1 MDFAQSANVFLQYIK
16 SILPELMSLVPTRK
30 STNKKIGIVVTPW
43 QFTPVPWFSIVL
55 GLIYRSKGYDVCLI
69 WDDLIVLDSKEI
81 IIQNKIIFEVLAD
94 LLKKMG
100 NSHLTACQLSQITD
114 AELTDA
120 DKLEIRKAARFNTI
134 RKFCTTDTTPDTIE
148 YERILFDRLNGNYRK
163 IKNVFNMC
171 KWDHLIIPGG
181 NYSNTSMYIGAGN
194 KMNIRV
200 AAFDSGPGMLLIGVD
215 DAAGY
220 FADITKIMERQELF
234 SEDLIAKE
242 RAIKFG
248 QEEFGLRL
256 KNKSTLYPFQVTAY
270 SDEPYKEKFDV
281 LIPLNIDF
289 DSAAFGKHVIFE
301 ESFQW
306 VAETVKFILEK
317 TRASVAVRQ
326 HPGERDL
333 PRNDD
338 LKNSLN
344 QLFGHDI
351 RFRFISCDESINT
364 YNLLDKAKVVLP
376 YVSTIGIEAAL
387 MGKSVIVESCGYYSN
402 MSFVQRANN
411 KEQYFEKI
419 IKCLEEPEILNEKQK
434 EEAWL
439 CYYFTQV
446 ANFIRLDF
454 TPFPEDFLNWT
465 KLKFVDLLNDKMV
478 NLVFQALS
486 EGIPAACLNSAIILS
501 EPEVP
506 ISDIQTATLSSQYV
520 DSDDLQNYFSNIS
533 FGKNV
538 QIIGMK
544 NVRIGEGS
552 CVSDD
557 VWINVC
563 IRDDKVRMNI
573 GRCVLIG
580 RQSMISTGGYL
591 EIGDYCVFAPRVYV
605 SDADHVFAD
614 VRTPIIWQGATTGRS
629 VVVEENCWLGVNS
642 VISGNLTIGR
652 GSVVAANSVVLN
664 DVPPFCVV
672 AGTPARIVKILNS
685 QTGHWEK
692 TKTPEEQSGILSLRH
707 QFPIPD
713 RMEYNRIL
721 KQNAKGNKIDP
732 LIAGRGM
739 SI

>member
-1 MDFAQSANVFLQYIK
+1 
-16 SILPELMSLVPTRK
+16 
-30 STNKKIGIVVTPW
+30 
-43 QFTPVPWFSIVL
+43 
-55 GLIYRSKGYDVCLI
+55 
-69 WDDLIVLDSKEI
+69 
-81 IIQNKIIFEVLAD
+81 
-94 LLKKMG
+94 
-100 NSHLTACQLSQITD
+100 
-114 AELTDA
+114 
-120 DKLEIRKAARFNTI
+120 
-134 RKFCTTDTTPDTIE
+134 
-148 YERILFDRLNGNYRK
+148 
-163 IKNVFNMC
+163 
-171 KWDHLIIPGG
+171 
-181 NYSNTSMYIGAGN
+181 
-194 KMNIRV
+194 
-200 AAFDSGPGMLLIGVD
+200 
-215 DAAGY
+215 
-220 FADITKIMERQELF
+220 
-234 SEDLIAKE
+234 
-242 RAIKFG
+242 
-248 QEEFGLRL
+248 
-256 KNKSTLYPFQVTAY
+256 
-270 SDEPYKEKFDV
+270 
-281 LIPLNIDF
+281 
-289 DSAAFGKHVIFE
+289 
-301 ESFQW
+301 
-306 VAETVKFILEK
+306 
-317 TRASVAVRQ
+317 
-326 HPGERDL
+326 
-333 PRNDD
+333 
-338 LKNSLN
+338 
-344 QLFGHDI
+344 
-351 RFRFISCDESINT
+351 
-364 YNLLDKAKVVLP
+364 
-376 YVSTIGIEAAL
+376 
-387 MGKSVIVESCGYYSN
+387 
-402 MSFVQRANN
+402 
-411 KEQYFEKI
+411 
-419 IKCLEEPEILNEKQK
+419 
-434 EEAWL
+434 
-439 CYYFTQV
+439 
-446 ANFIRLDF
+446 
-454 TPFPEDFLNWT
+454 
-465 KLKFVDLLNDKMV
+465 MV